1 MGIKEEDVARVRA
14 ASDLVQI
21 AGEHL
26 ALRKVG
32 RRWVGLCPF
41 HAEKTPSFSVNA
53 EEGLYYCLAGET
65 RVLTWDGPRAIREL
79 AGTRAR
85 VLTEQGRWVTAPFF
99 SFGVQPLMRV
109 TVGRNRQ
116 TKVIHAT
123 PEHRWLVRGRGT
135 HRYERT
141 TQNLRPG
148 HNLAWSFPQN
158 RLRHLGG
165 LSPFGIA
172 HGITYGAGT
181 RFGPAAALDL
191 HGDKDAQLLKW
202 FPHNR
207 TYQCTTANGTPYV
220 KVLDLPRAFKERP
233 RLDEAPSY
241 LAGWLAGYLAADGHV
256 AADGTFFLSS
266 AERADLEFV
275 RDVCTRLGLG
285 TYGITEQRR
294 VGLGQDGPSE
304 CVQATQ
310 AGPLYRVHFVTEDL
324 DERMFLLDEHR
335 LRFTGSEEAWT
346 RRGWVVR
353 SVAPTDRLEEVFCAV
368 VEGTHSFVL
377 EDNILTGNCFGCGAK
392 GDVIT
397 FVREVEH
404 LEFAEAVERL
414 AARAGISISYD
425 DAAVGRERQR
435 RAVLVDAM
443 AEAVEWY
450 HQRLLTAPDAAPAR
464 SYLRSRGYDGE
475 VVRNYKLGWAP
486 GEWDALCRALRVPLD
501 VLTDTGLG
509 LLNRLH
515 RQQDTFRNRIMF
527 PIFDVRGDPVA
538 FGGRALPGGEPPKYR
553 NSPETPLYSKSR
565 VLYGLNWAKGPVV
578 AAGEVVVCEG
588 YTDVIGL
595 ASVGVPTAVA
605 TCGTALADQHVH
617 TLKNFARRLVLAYD
631 ADAAGRA
638 AAGRFYEWERR
649 YELDI
654 AVATLPAG
662 SDPGDLAGK
671 DPEGLRAAVAEA
683 RPFLAFRLEQVLAT
697 ADLRSAEGRARAAS
711 AALAVIAEHPDDLV
725 RDQYVME
732 VADRTRID
740 PDRLRA
746 QLAQGPRTVARPPAS
761 RRRPPRGGP
770 EIEALRVA
778 VHQPE
783 ALSGRLAPVLF
794 ADDVARAAWRA
805 LDGAESLHAAI
816 EVADPEAAALLQRL
830 AVEETDADPTDVLVR
845 LADEAARRALAEL
858 DAEARTADDPVGY
871 APLIGWLKLTMEEL
885 REPATAVEAADRLV
899 RWLVEREGESG
910 RADWRG

>member
-1 MGIKEEDVARVRA
+1 MGIRGEDIARVRA

-53 EEGLYYCLAGET
+53 EEGLYYC
-65 RVLTWDGPRAIREL
+65 
-79 AGTRAR
+79 
-85 VLTEQGRWVTAPFF
+85 
-99 SFGVQPLMRV
+99 
-109 TVGRNRQ
+109 
-116 TKVIHAT
+116 
-123 PEHRWLVRGRGT
+123 
-135 HRYERT
+135 
-141 TQNLRPG
+141 
-148 HNLAWSFPQN
+148 
-158 RLRHLGG
+158 
-165 LSPFGIA
+165 
-172 HGITYGAGT
+172 
-181 RFGPAAALDL
+181 
-191 HGDKDAQLLKW
+191 
-202 FPHNR
+202 
-207 TYQCTTANGTPYV
+207 
-220 KVLDLPRAFKERP
+220 
-233 RLDEAPSY
+233 
-241 LAGWLAGYLAADGHV
+241 
-256 AADGTFFLSS
+256 
-266 AERADLEFV
+266 
-275 RDVCTRLGLG
+275 
-285 TYGITEQRR
+285 
-294 VGLGQDGPSE
+294 
-304 CVQATQ
+304 
-310 AGPLYRVHFVTEDL
+310 
-324 DERMFLLDEHR
+324 
-335 LRFTGSEEAWT
+335 
-346 RRGWVVR
+346 
-353 SVAPTDRLEEVFCAV
+353 
-368 VEGTHSFVL
+368 
-377 EDNILTGNCFGCGAK
+377 FGCQAK

-397 FVREVEH
+397 FVREAEH

-435 RAVLVDAM
+435 RAVLVEAM
-443 AEAVEWY
+443 AQAVEWY
-450 HQRLLTAPDAAPAR
+450 HQRLLTASDAAAAR

-475 VVRNYKLGWAP
+475 TVRTYRLGWAP
-486 GEWDALCRALRVPLD
+486 DEWDALCRALRVPLD

-515 RQQDTFRNRIMF
+515 RQQDTFRKRIMF

-617 TLKNFARRLVLAYD
+617 TLKNFARRVVLAYD
-631 ADAAGRA
+631 ADAAGRD

-654 AVATLPAG
+654 AVAPLPAG
-662 SDPGDLAGK
+662 SDPGDLARK
-671 DPEGLRAAVAEA
+671 DPDALRTAVAEA
-683 RPFLAFRLEQVLAT
+683 RPFLSFRLEQVLVA

-725 RDQYVME
+725 RDQYLME

-746 QLAQGPRTVARPPAS
+746 QLAQGPRAVPDRAPAP
-761 RRRPPRGGP
+761 RRRPARGGP

-778 VHQPE
+778 VHHPD
-783 ALSGRLAPVLF
+783 ALAGRLHEVLF

-805 LDGAESLHAAI
+805 FAGADSVHAAI
-816 EVADPEAAALLQRL
+816 EAADPEGATLLQRL
-830 AVEETDADPTDVLVR
+830 AVEETDADAADVVVR

-858 DAEARTADDPVGY
+858 DVAARNADDPMGY

-885 REPATAVEAADRLV
+885 REPETAVEAADRLV
-899 RWLVEREGESG
+899 RWLLQREGEPG
-910 RADWRG
+910 RADWGG

>member
-1 MGIKEEDVARVRA
+1 MGIKEEDIARVRA

-53 EEGLYYCLAGET
+53 EEGLY
-65 RVLTWDGPRAIREL
+65 
-79 AGTRAR
+79 
-85 VLTEQGRWVTAPFF
+85 F
-99 SFGVQPLMRV
+99 
-109 TVGRNRQ
+109 
-116 TKVIHAT
+116 
-123 PEHRWLVRGRGT
+123 
-135 HRYERT
+135 
-141 TQNLRPG
+141 
-148 HNLAWSFPQN
+148 
-158 RLRHLGG
+158 
-165 LSPFGIA
+165 
-172 HGITYGAGT
+172 
-181 RFGPAAALDL
+181 
-191 HGDKDAQLLKW
+191 
-202 FPHNR
+202 
-207 TYQCTTANGTPYV
+207 
-220 KVLDLPRAFKERP
+220 
-233 RLDEAPSY
+233 
-241 LAGWLAGYLAADGHV
+241 
-256 AADGTFFLSS
+256 
-266 AERADLEFV
+266 
-275 RDVCTRLGLG
+275 
-285 TYGITEQRR
+285 
-294 VGLGQDGPSE
+294 
-304 CVQATQ
+304 
-310 AGPLYRVHFVTEDL
+310 
-324 DERMFLLDEHR
+324 
-335 LRFTGSEEAWT
+335 
-346 RRGWVVR
+346 
-353 SVAPTDRLEEVFCAV
+353 
-368 VEGTHSFVL
+368 
-377 EDNILTGNCFGCGAK
+377 CFGCQAK

-414 AARAGISISYD
+414 AARAGINITYD

-435 RAVLVDAM
+435 RAILVEAM

-450 HQRLLTAPDAAPAR
+450 HRRLLTARDAAAAR

-475 VVRNYKLGWAP
+475 VVRTYRLGWAP
-486 GEWDALCRALRVPLD
+486 DEWDALCRALRVPLD

-515 RQQDTFRNRIMF
+515 RQQDTFRKRIMF

-617 TLKNFARRLVLAYD
+617 TLKNFARRVVLAYD

-654 AVATLPAG
+654 AVAPLPPG

-671 DPEGLRAAVAEA
+671 DPEALRAAVAGA
-683 RPFLAFRLEQVLAT
+683 RPFLAFRLEQVVAS

-711 AALAVIAEHPDDLV
+711 TALAVIAEHPDDLV

-740 PDRLRA
+740 ADRLRA
-746 QLAQGPRTVARPPAS
+746 QLAQGPRAAGERSAAP

-778 VHQPE
+778 VHQTE
-783 ALSGRLAPVLF
+783 ALSGRLADVLF

-805 LDGAESLHAAI
+805 LAATASGNASGPSSVHAAI
-816 EVADPEAAALLQRL
+816 EAADPEAATLLQRL
-830 AVEETDADPTDVLVR
+830 AVEETDADPADVLVR
-845 LADEAARRALAEL
+845 LADEAARRALTEL
-858 DAEARTADDPVGY
+858 DAEARNADEPMGY
-871 APLIGWLKLTMEEL
+871 APLIGWLKLTVEEL
-885 REPATAVEAADRLV
+885 REPETAVEAADRLV
-899 RWLVEREGESG
+899 QWLVEREGQPG
-910 RADWRG
+910 RADWGG